1 MPCPSDLKSDRTS
14 LKSNTEN
21 QRPIGI
27 FDSGLGGLSIARSIR
42 DILPAE
48 DIVYF
53 ADLKHSPYGCKSK
66 EQVINRSEC
75 IADFLIKQNCKL
87 VVVACNT
94 ATVNS
99 IGILRSRCSIPFVGV
114 EPGIKPAAFQSVNG
128 VIGVLATEQTLRST
142 SYQKLKASYSDK
154 VIIEERACPDFVSI
168 VEGLDHENEVA
179 IVKAEQYIRPLLEAG
194 CDQIILGC
202 THFSFLKPAINEVVG
217 KNAVVIDTAI
227 AVGNEVQRRLNRLG
241 IRKDFECSGSVEFRT
256 NGDLENS
263 SASICKLWGQE
274 VSSVYQNSI

>member
-1 MPCPSDLKSDRTS
+1 MPGAYQIQSERIN
-14 LKSNTEN
+14 LKSNKEN
-21 QRPIGI
+21 QKPIGI

-66 EQVINRSEC
+66 EQVVERSEC

-99 IGILRSRCSIPFVGV
+99 IGILRSRWSIPFVGV

-154 VIIEERACPDFVSI
+154 VRIEERACPDFVSI

-179 IVKAEQYIRPLLEAG
+179 TVKAEQYIRPLLEAG

-227 AVGNEVQRRLNRLG
+227 AVGSEVQRRLNHLG
-241 IRKDFECSGSVEFRT
+241 IRKDFECSGAVEFRT
-256 NGDLENS
+256 SGDLENI